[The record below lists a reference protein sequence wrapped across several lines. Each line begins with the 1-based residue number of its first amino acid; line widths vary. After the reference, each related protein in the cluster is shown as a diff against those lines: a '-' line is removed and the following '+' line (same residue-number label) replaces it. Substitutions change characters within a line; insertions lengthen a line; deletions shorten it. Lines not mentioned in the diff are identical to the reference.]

1 MKIDHLL
8 AVSLGTIVGLTACS
22 SDQKE
27 EVRKPN
33 ILILLADDAGYADF
47 GFMGSAD
54 IQTPNI
60 DRPGSRRAYLYG
72 CSCSGDSEQSF
83 TLHDADGPL
92 RTTLWI

>member
-33 ILILLADDAGYADF
+33 ILILLAD
-47 GFMGSAD
+47 GS
-54 IQTPNI
+54 
-60 DRPGSRRAYLYG
+60 
-72 CSCSGDSEQSF
+72 
-83 TLHDADGPL
+83 L

>member
-8 AVSLGTIVGLTACS
+8 VVSLGTIVGLTACS

-54 IQTPNI
+54 IQTVGLLLPV
-60 DRPGSRRAYLYG
+60 RV
-72 CSCSGDSEQSF
+72 
-83 TLHDADGPL
+83 
-92 RTTLWI
+92 